1 MFGSGRPSILFSTL
15 KVAIVVGALSYVA
28 ADMMSNGF
36 DSDGLARLAGA
47 QPGAGVDG
55 PRAEPLIT
63 GSLGDL
69 VRDARLDPCGDDR
82 AR

>member
-1 MFGSGRPSILFSTL
+1 MFGSARPSILYSTL

-36 DSDGLARLAGA
+36 DTDGLARIAAAQADGAAG
-47 QPGAGVDG
+47 G
-55 PRAEPLIT
+55 RFAEPLIT
-63 GSLGDL
+63 GSIGDL
-69 VRDARLDPCGDDR
+69 ARGARLDPCGDAT

>member
-36 DSDGLARLAGA
+36 DSDGLARIAAAQTGA
-47 QPGAGVDG
+47 DG

-82 AR
+82 TR